1 MKITICHPLC
11 GKTKFKRFWT
21 LFSTLL
27 LISACGSQK
36 SQDTETGL
44 FDPNKD
50 YFPDKVEIQH
60 SIGFD
65 VEYAN
70 NYKTLHFFRHYNDL
84 VDTVSYALVQKGTPS
99 PLGFDENR
107 IIQIP
112 VQKVV
117 SLSTTH
123 LTMFEMLDAIPQ
135 LIGVETAQ
143 YIYSDRIR
151 KLIDDKEI
159 FEASPAGP
167 LNVETIVDSG
177 TEVVLG
183 VGYPNSKNEN
193 FQQLEIV
200 GIPVL
205 LNTDWQERD
214 LLGRAEWVKLMAVL
228 LNKEKL
234 VNQQFSKIENEYQS
248 VLNLLDDKVEIA
260 PLTITGIAQGDSWHV
275 AGGKSFAHNVLRIAK
290 ADYPWKE
297 DQSTGSLKLAFET
310 VYELGLKAKFWVG
323 PSHART
329 LDQILARDSRYADF
343 EAFKTG
349 QVYNIY
355 GKYIEGGGNDYYESG
370 VMNPHI
376 IIKDVVKIFHPEL
389 LPNHDLV
396 YYSRLK

>member
-1 MKITICHPLC
+1 MKTTVCKPFC
-11 GKTKFKRFWT
+11 GRANF
-21 LFSTLL
+21 TLL
-27 LISACGSQK
+27 GIIFSVFLIISACGSKK
-36 SQDTETGL
+36 SSESETGSY
-44 FDPNKD
+44 DPNKD
-50 YFPDKVEIQH
+50 YFLDKVQIRH

-65 VEYAN
+65 IEYAK
-70 NYKTLHFFRHYNDL
+70 NYKTLHFFRHYNEL
-84 VDTVSYALVQKGTPS
+84 VDTISYALVQKGTPS
-99 PLGFDENR
+99 PEGFDENR

-112 VQKVV
+112 VEKVV

-123 LTMFEMLDAIPQ
+123 LGMFEMLEAVPQ

-143 YIYSDRIR
+143 YVYSDKIR
-151 KLIDDKEI
+151 KLVADKQI

-167 LNVETIVDSG
+167 LNVETVIDSRAD
-177 TEVVLG
+177 VVLG
-183 VGYPNSKNEN
+183 VGYPNNKNES
-193 FQQLEIV
+193 FQQLEMV

-234 VNQQFSKIENEYQS
+234 VNQEFSTIEKEYQS
-248 VLNLLDDKVEIA
+248 VLELLNDEVEES

-329 LDQILARDSRYADF
+329 LDQILQRDSRYADF

-376 IIKDVVKIFHPEL
+376 IIKDVVKIFHPAL
-389 LPNHDLV
+389 LPNHELV
-396 YYSRLK
+396 YYAQLK